1 MTKQEEIKM
10 SGYICER
17 CSRES
22 WITHFCSICYRH
34 VCPQCIMVRDN
45 QQICLD
51 CVDAQESLKKEE

>member
-1 MTKQEEIKM
+1 M

-34 VCPQCIMVRDN
+34 VCPLCIMVKDH

-51 CVDAQESLKKEE
+51 CVDAQEPLIERTQDVPS